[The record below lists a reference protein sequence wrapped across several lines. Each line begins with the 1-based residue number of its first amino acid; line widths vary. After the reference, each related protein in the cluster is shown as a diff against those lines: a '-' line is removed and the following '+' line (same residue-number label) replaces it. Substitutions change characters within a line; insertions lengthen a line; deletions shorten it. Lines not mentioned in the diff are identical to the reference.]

1 MRSGVQSLDAART
14 SAYATPADLYSEF
27 VPSNDSP
34 PILADAADVLSDQLR
49 AHLVRLS
56 TLIKPHSGYLDER
69 FRQRLRA
76 RKYDQKQLKAL
87 SAITPGAAARIL
99 GGDRPAADFFE
110 QVEYSGRRLA
120 KLNMPPAEIISALH
134 TYDLVLNPLLKRLL
148 PHEYQSF
155 QWTR

>member
-1 MRSGVQSLDAART
+1 RGAKRRLGIVWARLDPPCASQNLSALDRGVEMSLDAART

-69 FRQRLRA
+69 FRQR
-76 RKYDQKQLKAL
+76 
-87 SAITPGAAARIL
+87 
-99 GGDRPAADFFE
+99 
-110 QVEYSGRRLA
+110 
-120 KLNMPPAEIISALH
+120 
-134 TYDLVLNPLLKRLL
+134 
-148 PHEYQSF
+148 
-155 QWTR
+155 